1 MSLLTANQAEDQE
14 CDEEGENHDNGLIPL
29 PQEIDD
35 LSNTLPMLT
44 LRRPNVRSL
53 EVLIA
58 FLPDRAKALSL
69 CNNYLNHAIFF
80 FRPITHE
87 ELLELLLPH
96 IYTTATA
103 RLHARASGQSP
114 TDPSA
119 IDDSALPHALASL
132 FFVFSLGALL
142 DINLPPYNPQAEH
155 YYHLGRAALSLRKMW
170 PPSLETIQ
178 AVGLMATYHSL
189 AGKKYSRDS
198 AVRTFASRSQK
209 GSLISTIV
217 VHHELGGEVG
227 SECAS
232 VHFLSCG
239 TANLKLNSSQFGLR

>member
-1 MSLLTANQAEDQE
+1 VIPLTLNQAEDEE
-14 CDEEGENHDNGLIPL
+14 CDEEGENHDDGLIAL
-29 PQEIDD
+29 PQEVDD

-53 EVLIA
+53 EILDA
-58 FLPDRAKALSL
+58 FLPDRAKALNLS
-69 CNNYLNHAIFF
+69 NNYLNHAIFF
-80 FRPITHE
+80 FRPIKHE
-87 ELLELLLPH
+87 ELLDSLLPH
-96 IYTTATA
+96 VYNTAEA
-103 RLHARASGQSP
+103 RLHATASGQSATEP
-114 TDPSA
+114 AA

-142 DINLPPYNPQAEH
+142 DINLPPYNAQAEH

-198 AVRTFASRSQK
+198 AVRAMVFTSQ
-209 GSLISTIV
+209 SLIDLWCSGV
-217 VHHELGGEVG
+217 
-227 SECAS
+227 S
-232 VHFLSCG
+232 
-239 TANLKLNSSQFGLR
+239 